1 MGTDRF
7 DLTEKVAVV
16 TGGSKGLGK
25 AIALGLAEAGA
36 DVVVASRTQGDLD
49 LVADEI
55 RKMGRGALAVATDV
69 TDLPSIRN
77 LAEQTMDRF
86 GRIDILVNNAG
97 QGMFMPFLQISEE
110 QWDDIISVNLK
121 GYFLCTKVIGKYMCK
136 AKSGR
141 IINISSIMGSS
152 PTEFMVHYAASKG
165 GIDAMTK
172 SLALEWATRGI
183 TVNAIAPSFFAT
195 DMNRIALE
203 DEAISQVIM
212 DRTPIRRWG
221 QVEELV
227 GLVVYLASDSSSF
240 MTGAIIPLDGGWT
253 AG

>member
-1 MGTDRF
+1 MF
-7 DLTEKVAVV
+7 DLTGKVAVV
-16 TGGSKGLGK
+16 TGGSKGFGK

-36 DVVVASRTQGDLD
+36 DVVVASRTQADLD
-49 LVADEI
+49 RVAYEI
-55 RKMGRGALAVATDV
+55 RNMGRKALAVATDI
-69 TDLPSIRN
+69 TDLQSIQN
-77 LAEQTMDRF
+77 LAEQTTDRF
-86 GRIDILVNNAG
+86 GKIDILVNNAG
-97 QGMFMPFLQISEE
+97 QGMFMPFLEISEG
-110 QWDDIISVNLK
+110 QWDSIINVNLK
-121 GYFLCTKVIGKYMCK
+121 GYFLCTKAIGKYMYK
-136 AKSGR
+136 ARSGR

-152 PTEFMVHYAASKG
+152 PTEFMAHYAASKG

-195 DMNRIALE
+195 DMNRVAQE
-203 DEAISQVIM
+203 NEAISQVIM
-212 DRTPIRRWG
+212 DRTPMRRWG

-227 GLVVYLASDSSSF
+227 GLVVYLASDASSF